1 MTLIDF
7 TCARSLAIL
16 FIGKINIIK
25 GGEKPS
31 NVMYV
36 YPIII
41 IVVVVI
47 RSAFVRARTAVYR
60 SIILLIRTQ
69 APSKCQSDRYCAH
82 TLCKEHDDE
91 KMILF
96 FFRERIQ
103 R

>member
-1 MTLIDF
+1 
-7 TCARSLAIL
+7 
-16 FIGKINIIK
+16 
-25 GGEKPS
+25 
-31 NVMYV
+31 MYV

-41 IVVVVI
+41 AVVVVI

-82 TLCKEHDDE
+82 TLCKEHDDDDDE

-96 FFRERIQ
+96 FREREDTTLIFLICIS
-103 R
+103 

>member
-1 MTLIDF
+1 
-7 TCARSLAIL
+7 
-16 FIGKINIIK
+16 
-25 GGEKPS
+25 
-31 NVMYV
+31 MYV
-36 YPIII
+36 YPI

-82 TLCKEHDDE
+82 TLCKEHDDDDE

-96 FFRERIQ
+96 FRETNARARERIQ